1 MINALTAEKEE
12 KRMSAKNMD
21 RQGRW
26 RSVTVAFRVSPEEDM
41 LIDSAV
47 RVSGLT
53 KQDYIIRKLTDR
65 EVVVQ
70 GNPKVY
76 RGLLLEMRA
85 ILDEL
90 RRIVEG
96 QTVNEDLLTRIDLNT
111 SVMNGMQKEDGSL

>member
-1 MINALTAEKEE
+1 
-12 KRMSAKNMD
+12 MSAKNMD

-26 RSVTVAFRVSPEEDM
+26 RSVTVAFRVSTEEDM

-96 QTVNEDLLTRIDLNT
+96 QTVNEDLLTRIDLIT
-111 SVMNGMQKEDGSL
+111 SVMIGMQKEDGSL

>member
-1 MINALTAEKEE
+1 MITARVMWKEE

-41 LIDSAV
+41 LIESAV

-65 EVVVQ
+65 DVIVQ

-85 ILDEL
+85 IQDEL
-90 RRIVEG
+90 RRIADG
-96 QTVNEDLLTRIDLNT
+96 QTVSDDILTRIDLIS
-111 SVMNGMQKEDGSL
+111 SVMAGMQTEDTSL

>member
-96 QTVNEDLLTRIDLNT
+96 QTVNEDLLTRIDLIT
-111 SVMNGMQKEDGSL
+111 SVMIGMQKEDGSL

>member
-1 MINALTAEKEE
+1 MINAQTEEKEG

-21 RQGRW
+21 KQGRW

-90 RRIVEG
+90 RRILEG
-96 QTVNEDLLTRIDLNT
+96 QTVNEDLLTRIDLIT
-111 SVMNGMQKEDGSL
+111 SVMIGMQKEDGSL

>member
-1 MINALTAEKEE
+1 MLASEETEAEGT
-12 KRMSAKNMD
+12 D
-21 RQGRW
+21 DGHDQ
-26 RSVTVAFRVSPEEDM
+26 EDM
-41 LIDSAV
+41 LIESAV

-90 RRIVEG
+90 RRILEG
-96 QTVNEDLLTRIDLNT
+96 QTVNEDLLTRIDLIT
-111 SVMNGMQKEDGSL
+111 SVMIGMQKEDGSL

>member
-1 MINALTAEKEE
+1 MINAQTEEKEE

-41 LIDSAV
+41 LIESAV

-85 ILDEL
+85 ILDEM
-90 RRIVEG
+90 RRILEG
-96 QTVNEDLLTRIDLNT
+96 QTVNEDLLTRIDLIT
-111 SVMNGMQKEDGSL
+111 SVMIGMQKEDGSL

>member
-1 MINALTAEKEE
+1 
-12 KRMSAKNMD
+12 MSAKNMD
-21 RQGRW
+21 KQGRW

-96 QTVNEDLLTRIDLNT
+96 QTVNEDLLTRIDLIT
-111 SVMNGMQKEDGSL
+111 SVMIGMQKDDGSL

>member
-1 MINALTAEKEE
+1 MINAQTEEKEE

-96 QTVNEDLLTRIDLNT
+96 QTVNEDLLTRIDLIT
-111 SVMNGMQKEDGSL
+111 SVMIGMQKEDGSL

>member
-1 MINALTAEKEE
+1 
-12 KRMSAKNMD
+12 MSAKNMD
-21 RQGRW
+21 KQGRW

-41 LIDSAV
+41 LIESAV

-90 RRIVEG
+90 RRILEG
-96 QTVNEDLLTRIDLNT
+96 QTVNEDLLIRIDLIT
-111 SVMNGMQKEDGSL
+111 SVMIGMQKEDGSL

>member
-41 LIDSAV
+41 LIESAV

-65 EVVVQ
+65 DVIVQ

-85 ILDEL
+85 IQDEL
-90 RRIVEG
+90 RRIADG
-96 QTVNEDLLTRIDLNT
+96 QTVSDDLLTRIDLIS
-111 SVMNGMQKEDGSL
+111 SVMAGMQTEDTSL

>member
-1 MINALTAEKEE
+1 MINAQTEEKEE

-90 RRIVEG
+90 RRILEG
-96 QTVNEDLLTRIDLNT
+96 QTVNEDLLTRIDLIT
-111 SVMNGMQKEDGSL
+111 SVMIGMQKEDGSL

>member
-1 MINALTAEKEE
+1 MITAQTAQKEG

-41 LIDSAV
+41 LIESAV

-65 EVVVQ
+65 EEVVQ

-96 QTVNEDLLTRIDLNT
+96 QTVNEDLLTRIDLIT
-111 SVMNGMQKEDGSL
+111 SIMIGMQKEDDSL

>member
-1 MINALTAEKEE
+1 MISTRTAEKEE

-41 LIDSAV
+41 LIESAV

-65 EVVVQ
+65 DVVVQ

-85 ILDEL
+85 ILEEL
-90 RRIVEG
+90 RRIADG
-96 QTVNEDLLTRIDLNT
+96 QTVSEDLLIRIDLIT
-111 SVMNGMQKEDGSL
+111 SVMNGMQKEDGGL